1 MVLPQTTNVAGQR
14 CNVAPKSSNVGT
26 SHHQRCTK
34 KQQCWYLGPP
44 TVLSSAAT
52 LHKKAAALV
61 PHTTNGAQKSSNVA
75 TSHHQRCTK
84 KQRRWCLRVASL
96 LDGAAS
102 LLSGVA
108 MLVLGGSTDFWSLM
122 GTDRFPLFS
131 VSVAGSRSTA
141 GFAHPVVCCSL
152 METSGFPLSGVALAG
167 SRPGGRPPSLRRQRR
182 RQERRPRRA
191 GRLLKLRLIRRLPCA
206 AHNRRPAQNSRA
218 APAQTAAPEGPACC
232 SAAQR
237 FGRGFHPAPS
247 LY

>member
-1 MVLPQTTNVAGQR
+1 MVLPQTTNVAGQG

-34 KQQCWYLGPP
+34 KQQWWYIGPP

-61 PHTTNGAQKSSNVA
+61 PHTTNGAQKSSNIA
-75 TSHHQRCTK
+75 TSHHQHCTK
-84 KQRRWCLRVASL
+84 KQQRWCLRVASL
-96 LDGAAS
+96 LDGPAS

-108 MLVLGGSTDFWSLM
+108 IVCLGGSTDFWSLM
-122 GTDRFPLFS
+122 GTSRFPLFG
-131 VSVAGSRSTA
+131 VSLAGSRSTA

-167 SRPGGRPPSLRRQRR
+167 SRPGGRPTFLRRQESRQRR
-182 RQERRPRRA
+182 RPRFTGRRLRRRP
-191 GRLLKLRLIRRLPCA
+191 PCA
-206 AHNRRPAQNSRA
+206 ARIERPAQNSPASR
-218 APAQTAAPEGPACC
+218 AQTAAPESPARCC
-232 SAAQR
+232 AARR
-237 FGRGFHPAPS
+237 FRRGFQQTPS